1 MESAKSNSKSKILLI
16 ALIIAG
22 CIIAYMIFVPNFIYA
37 DELEDAKNNWFV
49 KNINGSLS
57 AWKNSIENITRYL
70 QESPDKLMGSD
81 GQNGSMWNLVSTI
94 NGALKALGVSLMVIC
109 FGIGLSK
116 TISRPEEVRQPMKLA
131 KYFLRV
137 VITNLLITYSM
148 YFMLQLFAWA
158 GNLISIVNVA
168 SADPGT
174 YELSDEAAIAI
185 AKVNWWNLG
194 ESIPLVFLCLIFY
207 VAINIISI
215 LLLIMVFVR
224 FFKIYIYTAIAPL
237 PLATLAGKT
246 TQNVGRNFIKSY
258 FAVLLQGV
266 VMAIILVVSSSFFG
280 SFTGHF
286 LGGDGPWG
294 FIWELLAKLLIVI
307 VTIKGTDRLI
317 KELFGL

>member
-22 CIIAYMIFVPNFIYA
+22 CIIAYMIFVPNFVYA

-49 KNINGSLS
+49 KNINGSLGS
-57 AWKNSIENITRYL
+57 WKNSIENITRYL

-116 TISRPEEVRQPMKLA
+116 TISRPEEVRQPMNLA
-131 KYFLRV
+131 KYFFRV

-280 SFTGHF
+280 SFIGHF

-294 FIWELLAKLLIVI
+294 FIWELLTKLLIVI

>member
-1 MESAKSNSKSKILLI
+1 MENPKDNTKSKILLI

-22 CIIAYMIFVPNFIYA
+22 CILAFIIFVPQFAYA

-49 KNINGSLS
+49 KNINGSLG
-57 AWKNSIENITRYL
+57 AWQNSISNITRYL
-70 QESPDKLMGSD
+70 QVSPDKLMGS
-81 GQNGSMWNLVSTI
+81 NGENGTMWNLVSAI
-94 NGALKALGVSLMVIC
+94 NGTLKAIGVSLMIIC
-109 FGIGLSK
+109 FGVGLSK
-116 TISRPEEVRQPMKLA
+116 TISRPEEVRQPMNLA

-137 VITNLLITYSM
+137 VITNVLITYSM
-148 YFMLQLFAWA
+148 YFMLQLFAYA
-158 GNLISIVNVA
+158 GSLISIVNVS
-168 SADPGT
+168 SADVGV
-174 YELSDEAAIAI
+174 YELSDEAALSIA
-185 AKVNWWNLG
+185 AVDWWNLG

-237 PLATLAGKT
+237 PLATLASRT

-258 FAVLLQGV
+258 FAVLLQGI
-266 VMAIILVVSSSFFG
+266 VMAIILVISASFFG
-280 SFTGHF
+280 SFTGYF
-286 LGGDGPWG
+286 LGGEGPWG
-294 FIWELLAKLLIVI
+294 FIWELLFKLLVVI